1 MVVWDQLSA
10 TQFRILAA
18 IVVLIGGLIFGFLL
32 GRFNVRVLRSLGVPD
47 AVEGTSVE
55 RTARKFG
62 STTVETIGRVTS
74 WIVYAVAILVALQ
87 IAGYFGTVVFL
98 VQAGNLL
105 PNLVL
110 AALILLVGLLVAD
123 KAEVLV
129 SESLKGV
136 KMAEIG
142 MVPTAVRYTVVLISI
157 LLALAQ
163 VGISTTVLVVAF
175 GAYAFAVVVL
185 AVVAFHHLLTSGA
198 AGLYLLLNQ
207 PFGIGDRIVVNEHEG
222 VVQEVGIFVT
232 RVEDDGREYI
242 VPNHLVFRDGA
253 VLIRD

>member
-1 MVVWDQLSA
+1 MVGVEQL
-10 TQFRILAA
+10 TGPQFRLLAA
-18 IVVLIGGLIFGFLL
+18 VGVLVGGIVFGYAI
-32 GRFNVRVLRSLGVPD
+32 GRFNVRVLRSIGVPE
-47 AVEGTSVE
+47 AVEGTTVE

-62 STTVETIGRVTS
+62 STTVRIIGRATS
-74 WIVYAVAILVALQ
+74 WIIYIVTFLVALE

-110 AALILLVGLLVAD
+110 AALILFVGLLAAD

-129 SESLKGV
+129 SERLKSV
-136 KMAEIG
+136 KLPEIG
-142 MVPTAVRYTVVLISI
+142 VIPAAVRYTVVLISI

-175 GAYAFAVVVL
+175 GAYAFAIVVL
-185 AVVAFHHLLTSGA
+185 SIVAFHHLLTSGA
-198 AGLYLLLNQ
+198 AGLYLLLNH

-222 VVQEVGIFVT
+222 IVQEVGIFVT
-232 RVEDDGREYI
+232 RIEDDNREYI
-242 VPNHLVFRDGA
+242 VPNHLVFRHGA
-253 VLIRD
+253 MLIRD